1 MESRRAGGP
10 QHLCVRPGA
19 AAVFLAVL
27 VVRSALGQGADTAER
42 VLRLEYGWQMSK
54 VGNYP
59 HVVADGLNRE
69 QPLVSGIV
77 AEALGVWVGEATCC
91 HVKRYLLSGAFDRA
105 VGSPWLSI
113 SETPLIDERLPATYR
128 GPAWAFVTGLASFAT
143 DTRGFVYALV
153 DPHTRVLVF
162 DAAGAPVLSRRD
174 ASGFTYELRGWEKMC
189 YQLRRSMQVLWPEVT
204 AVRCSRHDDVFL
216 TIANAPSDDGTV
228 RPRIA
233 RFNAELDFVGWRDGQ
248 YADPEGYT
256 YELSTNA
263 DSGWLLRRH
272 DDAGALVETLS
283 LPIPDTEK
291 DLASPASGKPTQ
303 PGVLLDGHHHTY
315 LLFHEPAT
323 VFERKNMATTMQ
335 RTVRLHEYDGA
346 GVLLRTLRLPV
357 VAMGVGAPC
366 VTVDQEGAIYYA
378 IYGTLALEVWRIP
391 ASAP

>member
-1 MESRRAGGP
+1 M
-10 QHLCVRPGA
+10 
-19 AAVFLAVL
+19 AAVFLAVF
-27 VVRSALGQGADTAER
+27 VARSAPGQGADTAER
-42 VLRLEYGWQMSK
+42 ALRLEYGWRVSQ

-59 HVVADGLNRE
+59 HIVADRLERE
-69 QPLVSGIV
+69 QPVVTGILTD
-77 AEALGVWVGEATCC
+77 ALGVWVSEASSCRI
-91 HVKRYLLSGAFDRA
+91 KRYLSGGAFARA

-128 GPAWAFVTGLASFAT
+128 GPAWAFVTGLQSFAT
-143 DTRGFVYALV
+143 DTRGFIYALV

-162 DAAGAPVLSRRD
+162 DADGVAVLSRQ
-174 ASGFTYELRGWEKMC
+174 SGADLTYELRGWEKMC

-204 AVRCSRHDDVFL
+204 AVRCDKHDDVFL

-233 RFNAELDFVGWRDGQ
+233 RFNAELDFVGWRNGQ

-256 YELSTNA
+256 YELSPNA
-263 DSGWLLRRH
+263 DSGWLLRRY

-291 DLASPASGKPTQ
+291 EAPSQASGKPTQ
-303 PGVLLDGHHHTY
+303 PGVLLDGRHHTY

-335 RTVRLHEYDGA
+335 RAVRLHEYDGA

-366 VTVDQEGAIYYA
+366 VTVDPEGTIYYA
-378 IYGTLALEVWRIP
+378 VYGTLALEVWRIA
-391 ASAP
+391 ASTN